1 MRIIEIQENKL
12 SSLAEHVEKGLRYL
26 GKAMQCIDE
35 LQGGGERK
43 SEYGERW
50 DDDDFDRDERM
61 RIEGGS
67 RYGGSRYGTRRY
79 R

>member
-35 LQGGGERK
+35 LQGGGEMMGERRG
-43 SEYGERW
+43 YGERHY
-50 DDDDFDRDERM
+50 DHE
-61 RIEGGS
+61 ENGG
-67 RYGGSRYGTRRY
+67 RYGGERDRYGEKDYRRY
-79 R
+79 